1 MQQALFCPGRPRSP
15 DKPGELTY
23 VSHMNEM
30 VKPPSQPGG
39 REAAVNAPPVIVAFL
54 ALLILVHVVR
64 RFLSPE
70 ADFQVLLTFAFM
82 PARYDPSVIAGLD
95 LPGGTGADVWTF
107 VTYTVLHGDWLHLA
121 FNAIWLLAFGSAV
134 AWRTG
139 AARFIAFSV
148 LCTTA
153 GAALHLAFHYGEIA
167 PVIGASAAIS
177 GYMAAAI
184 RFMFQPGA
192 PLGLF
197 RIGGAD
203 AFKIPAHG
211 IVETLRDRRVALFL
225 LVWFGVNLATGL
237 GSIALGGESSQ
248 IAWEA
253 HVGGFIAGLLAFPFF
268 DPVRRR

>member
-1 MQQALFCPGRPRSP
+1 
-15 DKPGELTY
+15 
-23 VSHMNEM
+23 MNEM

-54 ALLILVHVVR
+54 ALLIPSMSSAGSCLPR
-64 RFLSPE
+64 RTSRSSSPSPSCRR
-70 ADFQVLLTFAFM
+70 ATIRRDRRAR
-82 PARYDPSVIAGLD
+82 PAGWA
-95 LPGGTGADVWTF
+95 GADVWTF

-134 AWRTG
+134 AWRFG

-148 LCTTA
+148 LCTAA